1 MPPGFVPS
9 AAALHGRLCG
19 QPAPWKGVFV
29 VSDLAPVPVHLDKVV
44 EGLAGNPGLPP
55 ELVRRLFGWRGG
67 FGDVARRA
75 DLTDD
80 MIAEII
86 GIDDH
91 WLTHSLAL
99 NPRLPHAFR
108 MTLADHPD
116 PGVRAALVVGADDG
130 ARELFE
136 RLMGDGDAGVRE
148 HLAQKE
154 QVPADL
160 RGRLATDPDPKVR
173 VALAQWWAG
182 APEAVRRPLLTDPE
196 DAVRAAAC
204 ATYYRRLPHPVPPAD
219 LLPAL
224 LADPVTRAG
233 AVRHCA
239 LDADTASRLAD
250 DPDPE
255 VRKELAG
262 HPDLPR
268 PLRDLLAADPDLR
281 VALRVFAREDTPEPA
296 RAAIH
301 ARIVSDAPLAD
312 PLADLG
318 VEDDDVLEP
327 ELTRVLARVEL
338 RMLRLPWVTADPL
351 PYADSPYTCFRA
363 SAAMSDSLPAPVV
376 ARLLDDAES
385 TVGTTMARHAPG
397 RVDPAT
403 AERIDR
409 GHRPVKRTHW
419 RPADDLPLPADV
431 LRRLATDPDPR
442 MRQLAPRDPDL
453 PAELVRRL
461 AADPDEG
468 VRRAIAAHPRLPAD
482 ELTRLLADPA
492 EWVANAAA
500 ANPGL
505 PPRDMHRILAL
516 AGL

>member
-1 MPPGFVPS
+1 M
-9 AAALHGRLCG
+9 
-19 QPAPWKGVFV
+19 FV

-262 HPDLPR
+262 HPDLPP

-327 ELTRVLARVEL
+327 ELTRVLARMEL

-409 GHRPVKRTHW
+409 GYRPVKRTHW
-419 RPADDLPLPADV
+419 RPADGLPLPADV

-461 AADPDEG
+461 AADPVEG

-516 AGL
+516 ADL